1 MERVPIA
8 IVGCG
13 GMGGRHLLGL
23 RELYDAGLGN
33 VELVAVC
40 DLRRDNAEHLAD
52 NADQLL
58 GRRPQVFEDMESM
71 VKALPDLGGVDI
83 TTDSGSHHKVATMA
97 LDLGLNVMVEKPL
110 ALTIRGCNT
119 ILEAQKRSGKL
130 LSVAEQ
136 ERRDPM
142 CRLTKAVIDSGV
154 LGDVYMLFQMSAGG
168 GDKIII
174 WPWRHYKNIGGIIVD
189 AGVHT
194 ADQMQYYL
202 GDAREVY
209 AKTERFEPIRYRGE
223 KIGVQNFYER
233 WYTEV
238 PDQIEATAEDM
249 LASIITFD
257 SGVTGQWTSFRAA
270 HGAGFSQSVIY
281 GSKGSLHPP
290 GSRNG
295 QPVVL
300 HLNEGEEVSR
310 DAVLELVPDFHLDAT
325 TATLFKADRL
335 GSYDFS
341 GPEPDRMLIAIE
353 YREFGECIETGAQ
366 PEVDGYVGR
375 KALALCN
382 AALESGVLN
391 RTVTLEDIEAEK
403 TGVYEAEIN
412 AHWKI

>member
-13 GMGGRHLLGL
+13 GMGGRHLLGI
-23 RELYDAGLGN
+23 RELFDAGLGN
-33 VELVAVC
+33 VDVVAVC
-40 DLRRDNAEHLAD
+40 DLRRDNAEHLAS
-52 NADQLL
+52 NAEELL
-58 GRRPQVFEDMESM
+58 GRRPQIFEDMAAM
-71 VKALPDLGGVDI
+71 VEAVPDLQGVSI

-97 LDLGLNVMVEKPL
+97 LELGLNVMVEKPL
-110 ALTIRGCNT
+110 ALTIRGCNM
-119 ILEAQKRSGKL
+119 ILEAQQGSGKI

-154 LGDVYMLFQMSAGG
+154 LGEVRMIFQMDAGG
-168 GDKIII
+168 SDKIII
-174 WPWRHYKNIGGIIVD
+174 WPWRHYKNIGGILVD

-202 GDAREVY
+202 GYAREVY
-209 AKTERFEPIRYRGE
+209 AHTKRFEPIRYRGE
-223 KIGVQNFYER
+223 RIGVNNFYEH
-233 WYTEV
+233 WYAEV

-257 SGVTGQWTSFRAA
+257 GGATGQWTSFKAA
-270 HGAGFSQSVIY
+270 HGQGFRQSVIY
-281 GSKGSLHPP
+281 GSKGSLQIP

-300 HLNEGEEVSR
+300 HLDDAGEVSG

-325 TATLFKADRL
+325 TSALFKADRL
-335 GSYDFS
+335 GSYSFS
-341 GPEPDRMLIAIE
+341 HPEADRMLLAIE
-353 YREFGECIETGAQ
+353 YREFGECLETGAQ
-366 PEVDGYVGR
+366 PEVDGYMGR

-391 RTVTLEDIEAEK
+391 RPVTLEEIETEK

-412 AHWKI
+412 AYWKI

>member
-1 MERVPIA
+1 MEKVPIA

-23 RELYDAGLGN
+23 RQLYDVGLGN

-40 DLRRDNAEHLAD
+40 DLRRDNADFLAD
-52 NADQLL
+52 NAEQLL
-58 GRRPQVFEDMESM
+58 GQRPQVFQDMVVM
-71 VKALPDLGGVDI
+71 AKTLPELQGVSI

-97 LDLGLNVMVEKPL
+97 LDLGLHVMVEKPL
-110 ALTIRGCNT
+110 ALTIRGCNM
-119 ILEAQKRSGKL
+119 ILAAQQRNGKL

-154 LGDVYMLFQMSAGG
+154 LGEVYMLFQMDAGSG
-168 GDKIII
+168 NKIII
-174 WPWRHYKNIGGIIVD
+174 WPWRHYKNVGGIIVD

-202 GDAREVY
+202 GNAREVY
-209 AKTERFEPIRYRGE
+209 AHAKRFEPIRYRGE
-223 KIGVQNFYER
+223 RIGVHNFYEH
-233 WYTEV
+233 WYAEV

-257 SGVTGQWTSFRAA
+257 RGVSGQWTTFRAA
-270 HGAGFSQSVIY
+270 HGEGFRQSVIY
-281 GSKGSLHPP
+281 GSKGSLHVP

-295 QPVVL
+295 RPVVL
-300 HLNEGEEVSR
+300 HLDDGGEVSG
-310 DAVLELVPDFHLDAT
+310 DAVLDLVPDFHLEAT
-325 TATLFKADRL
+325 TATLFKAERL
-335 GSYDFS
+335 GSYTFS
-341 GPEPDRMLIAIE
+341 HPEADRMLLAIE

-366 PEVDGYVGR
+366 LEVDGLVGR

-382 AALESGVLN
+382 AALESSVLN
-391 RTVTLEDIEAEK
+391 RVVTLEEIETEQ